1 MVREQCLYDKLEELM
16 LDEEVHSVRVDML
29 RMLEDAGVKALTG
42 AEATEIR
49 EDGVTVRSRDGS
61 ELFLETDLVV
71 VATGMTPLSQV
82 AHQLAGECGNVHI
95 VGDCLASRRI
105 RDAVVEGDLAARLI

>member
-1 MVREQCLYDKLEELM
+1 M

-29 RMLEDAGVKALTG
+29 RMLEDAGVEALT
-42 AEATEIR
+42 AVEATEIR

-61 ELFLETDLVV
+61 ERYLETDFVV
-71 VATGMTPLSQV
+71 VATGMAPLGQV
-82 AHQLAGECGNVHI
+82 AHQLAGECGDVHI

-105 RDAVVEGDLAARLI
+105 RDAVVEGNLAGRLI